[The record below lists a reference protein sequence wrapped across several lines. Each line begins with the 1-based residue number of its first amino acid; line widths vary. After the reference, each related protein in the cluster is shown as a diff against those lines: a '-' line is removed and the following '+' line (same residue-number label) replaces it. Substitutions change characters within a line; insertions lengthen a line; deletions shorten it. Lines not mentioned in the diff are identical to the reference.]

1 VGDAVHGTAR
11 DRGEDR
17 PQQRCERG
25 FGEVPGEQRGD
36 RDAELGAG
44 QLERELPQ
52 RPADRTCRP
61 VPRLGVPADLGP
73 VDGDERE
80 LGRDEERVAG
90 GQQDEGNQ
98 RKQCRQE
105 QVVDGLITSR
115 PIVPD
120 AAQRDGRHG

>member
-1 VGDAVHGTAR
+1 VRGRPEDRLDKLR
-11 DRGEDR
+11 DRRLG
-17 PQQRCERG
+17 Q
-25 FGEVPGEQRGD
+25 VTGEQRRD

-44 QLERELPQ
+44 QLERQFPQ
-52 RPADRTCRP
+52 RPADCAGLP
-61 VPRLGVPADLGP
+61 VAGLGPPLDLDP

-80 LGRDEERVAG
+80 LGGDEERVAG

-120 AAQRDGRHG
+120 AAQRDGRQG